1 MMDLKTCP
9 FCGSEVK
16 VFDNHN
22 DFNASEKRYGIM
34 CPNCT
39 ARFGF
44 ANGYNSKHLT
54 VRKYNKRTADDK
66 TEARMKKRINAL
78 IDESIEDS
86 INKYG
91 TLALKELKIKIKYM
105 DLDV

>member
-9 FCGSEVK
+9 FCGSEVEL
-16 VFDNHN
+16 VEN
-22 DFNASEKRYGIM
+22 EKKQYM
-34 CPNCT
+34 VACQSCS
-39 ARFGF
+39 ARIIY

-105 DLDV
+105 DMDV